1 MLKIKW
7 DSLAI
12 VNKIKTPILFIS
24 GDQDTFVPT
33 QMTIRLHDACGSA
46 KKSLMIVPGGNHNN
60 TFAVAGKD
68 YIEKLK
74 NFMKECLEETKD
86 AWL

>member
-12 VNKIKTPILFIS
+12 VGKIKTPILFIS

-33 QMTIRLHDACGSA
+33 TMTIRLHDACGSA
-46 KKSLMIVPGGNHNN
+46 KRSLIIFPGGNHNN
-60 TFAVAGKD
+60 TYVVAG
-68 YIEKLK
+68 
-74 NFMKECLEETKD
+74 
-86 AWL
+86 